1 MNKNKIKNIY
11 KKVHQTWKVSGYGL
25 FSIVIFRFGN
35 FIYNKVKIPIIY
47 SLLLL
52 LYKCLDLI
60 IVQGLNNSEI
70 HYPTKIGHT
79 LSLPH
84 GGKGVII
91 SSKSKIGNNVTI
103 YHQVT
108 IGTIEKNGEAPT
120 IGNNV
125 LIGAGAKI
133 LGPITI
139 GDGVNIGANAV
150 VIKSVPPNKT
160 AVGVPAEVK

>member
-1 MNKNKIKNIY
+1 MIKRIKKFY
-11 KKVHQTWKVSGYGL
+11 KRIHRAWKVSGYGL
-25 FSIVIFRFGN
+25 LSIAIFRFGN
-35 FIYNKVKIPIIY
+35 YIYKKVKIPIIY

-60 IVQGLNNSEI
+60 FVQGLNNSEI
-70 HYPTKIGHT
+70 HYPTNIGHT

-91 SSKSKIGNNVTI
+91 SAKAKIGNNVTI

-150 VIKSVPPNKT
+150 VIKSVPPYKT
-160 AVGVPAEVK
+160 AVGVPAEIK